1 MVKALT
7 KMPNCNTVYNVHLKG
22 LDKSTRLLVFT
33 SGSWIRASGNYRPTI
48 FDKTSDFSGS
58 EQIKNGNYMTNR
70 KSLDCSREP

>member
-22 LDKSTRLLVFT
+22 LDKSTHPLVFP
-33 SGSWIRASGNYRPTI
+33 SGSWIRASGNNYRPTI

-58 EQIKNGNYMTNR
+58 EQ
-70 KSLDCSREP
+70 